1 MGQEKVNI
9 IVYCINIQIYS
20 KTKGKEENNKY
31 KIQNIYVEKKLI
43 GVQGCTRDYQA
54 NDNILS

>member
-1 MGQEKVNI
+1 MIIIWGQEKVNI

-31 KIQNIYVEKKLI
+31 KIQNIVE
-43 GVQGCTRDYQA
+43 R
-54 NDNILS
+54 N